1 MRCCSVRL
9 VALLIASLL
18 NPGGAFGTQEPPK
31 VTPAESKFKLTVI
44 EDATQY
50 KRLTKGRASSQ
61 TVVKVTDEN
70 DVPVAGIAVLFA
82 IPQGSGGG
90 AAFAGGVPTS
100 VVTTSPAG
108 VATSGPFTA
117 AANGSFNMS
126 VTASV
131 PGGTIKISVPINMAA
146 AAGAAGAAAGAGAG
160 SGGGMSGATIGI
172 LVAVGAAVAAGLAVG
187 LTQGGSSATTPPP
200 TGPTDTR
207 TGIRVGIGGPVTVG
221 PRP

>member
-1 MRCCSVRL
+1 MRTCSVPL
-9 VALLIASLL
+9 VAILIASLL
-18 NPGGAFGTQEPPK
+18 NPAGVFGSQEPPK
-31 VTPAESKFKLTVI
+31 VPPGESKFKLTVI

-131 PGGTIKISVPINMAA
+131 PGGTVKITVPINMAA
-146 AAGAAGAAAGAGAG
+146 AAGAAGAAAGTVAG

-187 LTQGGSSATTPPP
+187 LTQGGSSTTTPS
-200 TGPTDTR
+200 GPTDTR

>member
-1 MRCCSVRL
+1 MKLRPVWL
-9 VALLIASLL
+9 VSCLIAAVA
-18 NPGGAFGTQEPPK
+18 NPTFLYGQQAAGG
-31 VTPAESKFKLTVI
+31 KFKITVL

-70 DVPVAGIAVLFA
+70 DVPVAGIAVAFA
-82 IPQGSGGG
+82 IPHGG
-90 AAFAGGVPTS
+90 ATFAGGTVSS

-108 VATSGPFTA
+108 VASSGTFSA
-117 AANGSFNMS
+117 AANASFNMS
-126 VTASV
+126 VTAST
-131 PGGTIKISVPINMAA
+131 PGGAITISVPVNLASAA
-146 AAGAAGAAAGAGAG
+146 AAAGAAAGAGAG
-160 SGGGMSGATIGI
+160 AGGGISGATIGI
-172 LVAVGAAVAAGLAVG
+172 LVAVGAAAAAGLAVG
-187 LTQGGSSATTPPP
+187 LTRGNGSTAATPPP